1 MKTILVRKLV
11 LLLMLGAGGALL
23 TPTAT
28 HAWPG
33 RASIGVEAGLP
44 LVTALEASYHVRP
57 KWQLGLE
64 FGRVSGLTVVGAEA
78 RWLMR
83 GESQGFVPSI
93 VVGAEQYFLEDG
105 GYDATPA
112 GIHAALGLDYYFRQP
127 VSVGVELG
135 AMKTFG
141 SSNGDR
147 VEVFSI
153 TNDVSKA
160 TFNVGARYHF

>member
-1 MKTILVRKLV
+1 MKTIPVRRLV
-11 LLLMLGAGGALL
+11 LLLMLGVGGTLFS
-23 TPTAT
+23 PAT
-28 HAWPG
+28 TQAAPG
-33 RASIGVEAGLP
+33 NVSIGVEAGLP
-44 LVTALEASYHVRP
+44 LVAGFEASYHVRP

-78 RWLMR
+78 RWLVR
-83 GESQGFVPSI
+83 GESSGFVPSI

-112 GIHAALGLDYYFRQP
+112 GIHAALGLDYYFRPP

-141 SSNGDR
+141 SSNNDG

-153 TNDVSKA
+153 ANDVSKA
-160 TFNVGARYHF
+160 TFNIGARYHF